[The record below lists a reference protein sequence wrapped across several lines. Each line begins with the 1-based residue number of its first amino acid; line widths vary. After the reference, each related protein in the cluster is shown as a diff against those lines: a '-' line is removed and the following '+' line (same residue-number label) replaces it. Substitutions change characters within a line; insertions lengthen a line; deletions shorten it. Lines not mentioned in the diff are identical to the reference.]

1 MVKTFNPSTLE
12 ECLITLSKEETVI
25 LNGGTDLMVKK
36 KNWSGL
42 TPSFNKPVIFINNLV
57 ELKNIKQEKNSL
69 IIGSGCTFNQLAES
83 EIIPKYFKEVIK
95 QIASPAIRNL
105 ATIGGN
111 ICNASPAGDI
121 LPALYALDAKLVLK
135 SINKERVIPIKEFI
149 LGPGKISITP
159 KEILKE
165 IILENFNQKNY
176 YYHKLGTR
184 KATALSKASFIG
196 FYSIEDNIVKDI
208 RIAFGSVGPV
218 IIRDRDLELTFV
230 GSSLQDLKFKMD
242 DVIDRYSELIRPIS
256 DARSTAQYRKKVC
269 LNLLRNFF
277 ENKMANVN
285 STYNQA

>member
-1 MVKTFNPSTLE
+1 MVKAFNPSTLE
-12 ECLITLSKEETVI
+12 ECLIALSKAEAVI

-42 TPSFNKPVIFINNLV
+42 TPNFNKPVIFINNLV

-83 EIIPKYFKEVIK
+83 EIIPKYFKEVIN

-135 SINKERVIPIKEFI
+135 SINKERVISIKDFI
-149 LGPGKISITP
+149 LGPGKTSITP
-159 KEILKE
+159 KEVLKE
-165 IILENFNQKNY
+165 ILLENFNQKSY
-176 YYHKLGTR
+176 HYHKLGTR

-208 RIAFGSVGPV
+208 RIAFGSVGPIV
-218 IIRDRDLELTFV
+218 IRDRDLELTFV

-242 DVIDRYSELIRPIS
+242 DVIDRYSELIRPIN

-269 LNLLRNFF
+269 LNLLRDFF
-277 ENKMANVN
+277 ENKITN
-285 STYNQA
+285 SEFSL